1 MFIDI
6 HMHLRRRPGLPR
18 DWDGAS
24 YPTPGEMLA
33 MYDRLGIERGVVL
46 PPASPECCR
55 TPQGLEEVLDICG
68 DSGGRLIPF
77 ANCDPRFLD
86 NSADAP
92 LEQFLAFYRE
102 RGCKGVGEVTAN
114 LPFGHPMV
122 RNLFRATQEVGLP
135 LTFHIAPQVGGCYGL
150 VDEAGLPGL
159 EKALAD
165 FPNLTFLGH
174 SQPFWAE
181 IGPLEKPED
190 RAGYPSGAVKS
201 PGRVVEL
208 MRRYPNLHGDL
219 SARSGWNALARDDDF
234 AVSFLEEFQ
243 DRLYFGTDLT
253 GAAQEVR
260 QVGYFNGLREA
271 KKVSEEVFEKI
282 ARGNAMRLLDL

>member
-6 HMHLRRRPGLPR
+6 HVHLRKRPGFPR

-24 YPTPGEMLA
+24 YPSPAELLA
-33 MYDRLGIERGVVL
+33 VYDRLGIDKGVVL
-46 PPASPECCR
+46 AAASPECCHV
-55 TPQGLEEVLDICG
+55 PQSFEELLEICNG
-68 DSGGRLIPF
+68 SGGRLIPF
-77 ANCDPRFLD
+77 VNCDPRFLS

-92 LEQFLAFYRE
+92 LEKFLAYYRE
-102 RGCKGVGEVTAN
+102 RGCRGVGEVTAN
-114 LPFGHPMV
+114 MPFGHPMV
-122 RNLFRATQEVGLP
+122 ENLFRATQEVGLP
-135 LTFHIAPQVGGCYGL
+135 LTFHIGPQVGGCYGL
-150 VDEAGLPGL
+150 VDEPGLPGL
-159 EKALAD
+159 EAALKK
-165 FPNLTFLGH
+165 FPKLTFLGH

-181 IGPLEKPED
+181 IGPLEKPGD
-190 RAGYPSGAVKS
+190 RGGYPTGPVQS

-219 SARSGWNALARDDDF
+219 SAKSGWNALARDEDF
-234 AVSFLEEFQ
+234 APAFLEEFQ

-271 KKVSEEVFEKI
+271 GKISGEVFEKI
-282 ARGNAMRLLDL
+282 ARGNALRLLGL